1 LIRVNTLR
9 CGARYPCPMDTPDGS
24 IPRAPRLVATAAGA
38 LPRFPLQL
46 ALNRFAPRIAERHPG
61 LFRRLG
67 PHAAKTFAIDPID
80 LPLVFLLTP
89 RPGGAETAAPRIR
102 IARGDAHAAEADAR
116 IAGPLAALLGM
127 VHGVY
132 DGDALFFSRDV
143 LFEGDTEAAV
153 ALRNA
158 IDDAELDLAAE
169 AADLLGPLGGG
180 APVLARILGRATGL
194 ALTRPEPKPGYAI
207 DPTDWPNDWSAR

>member
-1 LIRVNTLR
+1 LIRVNTR
-9 CGARYPCPMDTPDGS
+9 PGGARYASGMNAPES
-24 IPRAPRLVATAAGA
+24 QIPRAPRLAATAAGL
-38 LPRFPLQL
+38 LPRLPLQL
-46 ALNRFAPRIAERHPG
+46 ALNRFAPRIAGRHPG

-67 PHAAKTFAIDPID
+67 VHAAKTFAIDPTD

-89 RPGGAETAAPRIR
+89 RPGGAETAAPRVR

-143 LFEGDTEAAV
+143 VFEGDTEAAV

-169 AADLLGPLGGG
+169 AADLLGPLGRG
-180 APVLARILGRATGL
+180 APTVARIVGRATGL
-194 ALTRPEPKPGYAI
+194 ALTRPDPAPGYAS
-207 DPTDWPNDWSAR
+207 DPDHWPSDWSAR

>member
-1 LIRVNTLR
+1 
-9 CGARYPCPMDTPDGS
+9 MDDHQSP
-24 IPRAPRLVATAAGA
+24 IPRAPRAAA
-38 LPRFPLQL
+38 AAARVLPRAPLE
-46 ALNRFAPRIAERHPG
+46 AMLNRLAPGIAARHPG

-67 PHAAKTFAIDPID
+67 AHAAKTYAIDPTD

-89 RPGGAETAAPRIR
+89 RPGGDAEAPPAVRVARAAPP
-102 IARGDAHAAEADAR
+102 AGVAAAR

-127 VHGVY
+127 LHGAY

-143 LFEGDTEAAV
+143 VFEGDTEAAV

-169 AADLLGPLGGG
+169 AAALLGPLGGV
-180 APVLARILGRATGL
+180 APAAARILSRATGL
-194 ALTRPEPKPGYAI
+194 VLTRPGAARPDTQG
-207 DPTDWPNDWSAR
+207 WSAP

>member
-1 LIRVNTLR
+1 
-9 CGARYPCPMDTPDGS
+9 MDESRTEIPEAPRLAQAAAGLL
-24 IPRAPRLVATAAGA
+24 PRAP
-38 LPRFPLQL
+38 LQIL
-46 ALNRFAPRIAERHPG
+46 LNRLAPKVAERHPG

-67 PHAAKTFAIDPID
+67 PHAAKTFAIDPTD
-80 LPLVFLLTP
+80 LPLAFLLTP
-89 RPGGAETAAPRIR
+89 RPGGVETAPPRIR
-102 IARGDAHAAEADAR
+102 IVRGAVREGEADAR

-143 LFEGDTEAAV
+143 IFEGDTEAAV

-169 AADLLGPLGGG
+169 AAELMGPLGRG
-180 APVLARILGRATGL
+180 APVLARIAGRATGL
-194 ALTRPEPKPGYAI
+194 AFTRPEPERFDADFS
-207 DPTDWPNDWSAR
+207 DPSDWSAR